1 MTTATSPDERIALV
15 LDAGGARSAY
25 QVGALAV
32 LLPAIAARG
41 PRPSLLVGTSAGA
54 LLTGA
59 LTATAHLEPD
69 EQATRLLDVLLG
81 ATKKNVMQPL
91 WRQAPMVLARY
102 ASETLGASGFRL
114 RGLMGTGPLAR
125 TLERSIDWDRLHR
138 NVEDGLVEVSAV
150 TATSVRTGWVT
161 MFAEATSSYGD
172 LPDPPREHHRCYAET
187 RLGVEHLM
195 ASSAIPVLFPS
206 IKVTEPE
213 SAAGW
218 YVDGATRR
226 RVPLAPALELGAD
239 RVVIVGTGSLRPA
252 DPDPEQDQAAV
263 DLGDG
268 GATLL
273 GAVMDD
279 PLRHDLRMLTSVNAL
294 AGNDEVAPHLNR
306 HRAEI
311 GRPPFRVTPVRRDRA
326 PDLRRARRAWRWRS
340 SGPTTAAPPHPRPG
354 PADGPPAARQ
364 RQPAAGRAA
373 VLPALRPGLLHRG
386 RGPGA
391 AGRRAVDDR
400 QPRPVAHRPARR
412 RLLRPRSGIC
422 RIPAGPTGTTYDR
435 EDALPWRSSRGATAP
450 VREPGPRRHAHR
462 EDAGNVRNVL

>member
-25 QVGALAV
+25 QVGALGV

-41 PRPSLLVGTSAGA
+41 PRPSILVGTSAGA

-91 WRQAPMVLARY
+91 WRQAPMVIARY
-102 ASETLGASGFRL
+102 ASETVGASGFRL

-150 TATSVRTGWVT
+150 TATAVRTGWVT
-161 MFAEATSSYGD
+161 MFAEATAAYGD
-172 LPDPPREHHRCYAET
+172 LPDPPKEHHRCYAET

-252 DPDPEQDQAAV
+252 DPDPAQDLEAV

-311 GRPPFRVTPVRRDRA
+311 GRPPFRVTPYVGIAPQTYDELGSTAMEVFRA
-326 PDLRRARRAWRWRS
+326 NHGRLRPTLDPDLQMVHRLLGS
-340 SGPTTAAPPHPRPG
+340 DSPLQGELLSYLLFDPDFFTEAAALGER
-354 PADGPPAARQ
+354 DARQ
-364 RQPAAGRAA
+364 WMTDNPDLWRTC
-373 VLPALRPGLLHRG
+373 
-386 RGPGA
+386 
-391 AGRRAVDDR
+391 
-400 QPRPVAHRPARR
+400 PR
-412 RLLRPRSGIC
+412 
-422 RIPAGPTGTTYDR
+422 
-435 EDALPWRSSRGATAP
+435 DADS
-450 VREPGPRRHAHR
+450 
-462 EDAGNVRNVL
+462 